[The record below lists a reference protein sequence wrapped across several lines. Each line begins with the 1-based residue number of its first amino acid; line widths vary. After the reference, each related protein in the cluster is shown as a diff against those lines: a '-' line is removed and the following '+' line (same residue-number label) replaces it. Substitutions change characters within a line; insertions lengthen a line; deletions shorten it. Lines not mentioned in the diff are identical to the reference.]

1 MPFASSGE
9 WTGILDRSGRNE
21 RVHLERGAPRAR
33 ELVPD
38 LPVRAVGVD
47 GEQRHER
54 RERLVQPQAVPPAH
68 GDQVAEPHVRELMGH
83 GLGDVELLAVRRRGG
98 IDEQRGL
105 AVGDAAQ
112 VLHGALREVGQRDV
126 VDLLVRVRDAVVVG
140 EPRER
145 VRADLQRERRERM
158 LARHVGDPRG
168 HPAGVDGLGQLQVTH
183 DERHEVR
190 GHGHRVREH
199 DPHPAVVEG
208 GPFDLRTVRQR
219 RQIGGDD
226 QRHAEDRL
234 QVGLVPRRER
244 PSSVGGLE
252 VGGGDDLGAVVGALV
267 RRPVEPDQLVV
278 QLAAEVEVQR
288 PLPRRRITVQRQV
301 CPLGVGVEPDRIDLD
316 PPAVSRLQGATNDL
330 EIDGVEDD
338 LRDRLGD
345 RDGDVLAARERT
357 RRQVRRQH
365 QLVATGRDGSRQA
378 VTSFGVLGRHLR
390 SPSPFTGH
398 GEESY
403 SRGRQAT

>member
-9 WTGILDRSGRNE
+9 WTGILDRARRDE

-38 LPVRAVGVD
+38 LPVRTVRVD

-54 RERLVQPQAVPPAH
+54 RERLVQPQAVPPSH

-168 HPAGVDGLGQLQVTH
+168 HPTGVDGLGQLQVTH

-190 GHGHRVREH
+190 GHAASCPRTRPAPGRRRGWSVRSR
-199 DPHPAVVEG
+199 DRSTAPS
-208 GPFDLRTVRQR
+208 DR
-219 RQIGGDD
+219 R
-226 QRHAEDRL
+226 
-234 QVGLVPRRER
+234 RRSASR
-244 PSSVGGLE
+244 
-252 VGGGDDLGAVVGALV
+252 
-267 RRPVEPDQLVV
+267 RRPPSGRARPTTGTPVE
-278 QLAAEVEVQR
+278 R
-288 PLPRRRITVQRQV
+288 RWPRSGWWR
-301 CPLGVGVEPDRIDLD
+301 
-316 PPAVSRLQGATNDL
+316 
-330 EIDGVEDD
+330 
-338 LRDRLGD
+338 
-345 RDGDVLAARERT
+345 
-357 RRQVRRQH
+357 
-365 QLVATGRDGSRQA
+365 
-378 VTSFGVLGRHLR
+378 
-390 SPSPFTGH
+390 
-398 GEESY
+398 
-403 SRGRQAT
+403 